1 MIHYID
7 ELEQK
12 DLEGKRV
19 LLRLDLNV
27 PINEHGEITDA
38 FRLEKAVS
46 TVDFLRGMGA
56 KTIIIAHLEN
66 KEGGNDSLVPVWHHL
81 NGYFKVDFCPT
92 YFTPEAVDKLLKIE
106 DKGVL
111 MFENLRINPG
121 EKAND
126 EDFAK
131 KLSQM
136 ADIYVNDAFSVSH
149 RKHASL
155 VGVPKFLP
163 HYGGL
168 VLKDEI
174 QNISKAFNPTHPFV
188 FILGGA
194 KFSTKLP
201 LIQKYLKTA
210 DTVFVGG
217 ALAND
222 VFKTEGLEVGTSLVS
237 SDPVDL
243 NSVVADPKMKT
254 FVDVTVA
261 EGENVSFKKINEV
274 TKGECIMDAGP
285 ETIEELKNIISGAK
299 TVVWNGPLGNYE
311 KGFSDKT
318 EQLAEIIA
326 QLTSEGKL
334 ESIIGGGD
342 TVASI
347 QKLNLEHKFT
357 FVSTGGG
364 AMLDYLVNESL
375 PAIDS
380 LNS

>member
-7 ELEQK
+7 ELKEK

-27 PINEHGEITDA
+27 PINEHGEITDS
-38 FRLEKAVS
+38 FRLEKAIS
-46 TVDFLRGMGA
+46 TVDYLRQMNA

-66 KEGGNDSLVPVWHHL
+66 KEGGNDSLLPIWDHL
-81 NGYFKVDFCPT
+81 KGYFKVDFCKT
-92 YFTPEAVDKLLKIE
+92 YFTPESIDKLLALE

-111 MFENLRINPG
+111 MFENLRINDG
-121 EKAND
+121 EKKNNP
-126 EDFAK
+126 DFAK
-131 KLSQM
+131 KLAQM

-149 RKHASL
+149 REHASL
-155 VGVPKFLP
+155 VGVPKYLP

-168 VLKDEI
+168 VLKQEI
-174 QNISKAFNPTHPFV
+174 ENISKAFSPVSPFV

-201 LIQKYLKTA
+201 LIEKYLKTA

-222 VFKTEGLEVGTSLVS
+222 LFKDMGYEVGTSLVF
-237 SDPVDL
+237 SDDVDL
-243 NSVVADPKMKT
+243 SNIAKNPKTKT
-254 FVDVTVA
+254 FVDVTVTRGDEVLFKDA
-261 EGENVSFKKINEV
+261 NQVSKD
-274 TKGECIMDAGP
+274 ECIVDAGP
-285 ETIEELKNIISGAK
+285 KTVEELKNIISGAK
-299 TVVWNGPLGNYE
+299 TIVWNGPLGNYE

-326 QLTSEGKL
+326 EETEKGAV
-334 ESIIGGGD
+334 SIIGGGD

-347 QKLNLEHKFT
+347 QKLNLEHNFT

-364 AMLDYLVNESL
+364 AMLDFLVNETL
-375 PAIDS
+375 PGIDA
-380 LNS
+380 LE

>member
-1 MIHYID
+1 MIKYID
-7 ELEQK
+7 ELKEV
-12 DLEGKRV
+12 DLEGKKV
-19 LLRLDLNV
+19 FLRLDLNV
-27 PINEHGEITDA
+27 PINENGEITDA

-46 TVDFLRGMGA
+46 TVDYLREKKA
-56 KTIIIAHLEN
+56 QTIIIAHLEN
-66 KEGGNDSLVPVWHHL
+66 KDGSNGTLVPIWHHL

-92 YFTPEAVDKLLKIE
+92 YFTPEAVDKLLKLE

-111 MFENLRINPG
+111 LFENIRINPG
-121 EKAND
+121 EKTND

-136 ADIYVNDAFSVSH
+136 ADIYVNDAFSVDH

-168 VLKDEI
+168 VLKSEI
-174 QNISKAFNPTHPFV
+174 ENLSHVFNPNHPFV

-210 DTVFVGG
+210 DRVFVGG

-222 VFKTEGLEVGTSLVS
+222 VFKTKGLEVGVSLVS

-243 NSVVADPKMKT
+243 SAVVADPKMKT
-254 FVDVTVA
+254 FTDVTVM

-285 ETIEELKNIISGAK
+285 ETIEELRSIISGAK
-299 TVVWNGPLGNYE
+299 TIVWSGPLGNYE

-326 QLTSEGKL
+326 EETAKGAI
-334 ESIIGGGD
+334 SIIGGGD

-364 AMLDYLVNESL
+364 AMLDYLVNETL
-375 PAIDS
+375 PGIKA
-380 LNS
+380 LE

>member
-7 ELEQK
+7 ELDEK

-46 TVDFLRGMGA
+46 TVDYLRDKKA
-56 KTIIIAHLEN
+56 QTIIIAHLED
-66 KEGGNDSLVPVWHHL
+66 KEGGNGSLVPVWHHL
-81 NGYFKVDFCPT
+81 NGFFKVDFCST
-92 YFTPEAVDKLLKIE
+92 YFTPESVDKLLKLE

-111 MFENLRINPG
+111 MFENVRINPG
-121 EKAND
+121 EKTND

-131 KLSQM
+131 KLAQM
-136 ADIYVNDAFSVSH
+136 ADIYVNDSFSVDH

-155 VGVPKFLP
+155 VGVPKLLP

-168 VLKDEI
+168 VLKQEI
-174 QNISKAFNPTHPFV
+174 ENISKAFNPSHPFV

-222 VFKTEGLEVGTSLVS
+222 AFKAKGLEVGTSLVS
-237 SDPVDL
+237 SEPVDL
-243 NSVVADPKMKT
+243 SPVVSDPKFKT
-254 FVDVTVA
+254 FVDVTVT
-261 EGENVSFKKINEV
+261 EGESVSFKKINEV
-274 TKGECIMDAGP
+274 TKSECIMDAGP
-285 ETIEELKNIISGAK
+285 ETVEELKNIISGAK
-299 TVVWNGPLGNYE
+299 TIVWNGPLGNYE

-326 QLTSEGKL
+326 EETAKGAI
-334 ESIIGGGD
+334 SIIGGGD

-364 AMLDYLVNESL
+364 AMLDYLVNETL
-375 PAIDS
+375 PGLDA
-380 LNS
+380 LN